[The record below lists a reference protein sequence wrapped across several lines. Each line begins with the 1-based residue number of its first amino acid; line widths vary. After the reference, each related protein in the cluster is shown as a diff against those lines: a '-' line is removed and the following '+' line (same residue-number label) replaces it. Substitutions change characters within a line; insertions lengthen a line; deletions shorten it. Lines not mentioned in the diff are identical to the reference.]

1 MNTDRPRIRLVTAL
15 LLIVV
20 AAALCT
26 AVAGVAA
33 LVETDSAFAKENLI
47 RLHVI
52 AHSDSPKDQD
62 LKLLVRDAV
71 LKETRALFSEVNTKH
86 EARRLLLENQARVV
100 QAAKQVVEMQGFD
113 YEVSLEVGAYPF
125 PERSYRGLTLPAGT
139 YDAVQIRIGAAQGG
153 NWWCVLFPPLC
164 FGELE
169 VGGSSGELAHVDPQ
183 GEVGKI
189 AFRFRVVEVIQA
201 ANYPEQL
208 RSWCQA
214 SAAGLTRIN
223 SQ

>member
-71 LKETRALFSEVNTKH
+71 LKETRALFSEV
-86 EARRLLLENQARVV
+86 V
-100 QAAKQVVEMQGFD
+100 
-113 YEVSLEVGAYPF
+113 
-125 PERSYRGLTLPAGT
+125 
-139 YDAVQIRIGAAQGG
+139 
-153 NWWCVLFPPLC
+153 
-164 FGELE
+164 
-169 VGGSSGELAHVDPQ
+169 
-183 GEVGKI
+183 
-189 AFRFRVVEVIQA
+189 
-201 ANYPEQL
+201 
-208 RSWCQA
+208 
-214 SAAGLTRIN
+214 
-223 SQ
+223 